1 MKEKAMN
8 IEEVLDKLGEFITC
22 TCDRKAITQH
32 ELEEI
37 EKVEDALHAYVCEK
51 GDL

>member
-1 MKEKAMN
+1 MKEKTVN
-8 IEEVLDKLGEFITC
+8 IEEVLNKLGEFITC
-22 TCDRKAITQH
+22 MCDREAITQH

>member
-1 MKEKAMN
+1 MN
-8 IEEVLDKLGEFITC
+8 IEEALNKLGEFITC
-22 TCDRKAITQH
+22 MCDREAITQY

-37 EKVEDALHAYVCEK
+37 EKVEAALHAYVCEK